1 MIIEIM
7 LSILGLYLGIGFL
20 FAIVF
25 TLFGGAKAIDPAAV
39 GATLGFR
46 LLIIPGGSIFWP
58 LLLKRWIRKQA
69 PPEEGSYHRQA
80 AKDQSQ

>member
-1 MIIEIM
+1 MIIEILLTIM
-7 LSILGLYLGIGFL
+7 GLYLGVGLL

-39 GATLGFR
+39 GATFGFR
-46 LLIIPGGSIFWP
+46 ILIIPGATIFWP
-58 LLLKRWIRKQA
+58 LLLKRWVKKQP

-80 AKDQSQ
+80 AID